1 MNKELKK
8 FAMSKIYFLIVAWI
22 VILGANTILILV
34 ALDCR
39 YDGFST
45 FILSITPFLIICYG
59 LLWWIG
65 VSTEFEKERKFQN
78 AANMSIGLAI
88 GEERKLG

>member
-8 FAMSKIYFLIVAWI
+8 FAISKIYFLIAAWI
-22 VILGANTILILV
+22 VILGANTILMLV

-39 YDGFST
+39 FGGFST
-45 FILSITPFLIICYG
+45 FIVLSTPFLIICYS

-65 VSTEFEKERKFQN
+65 VNTEFEKAKKFQN
-78 AANMSIGLAI
+78 AANRSIGLAM
-88 GEERKLG
+88 EK